1 MTLTDLLL
9 IRNFLSKV
17 VVRGTEEDQLL
28 SLVARIDALLDQPRQ
43 VSAA

>member
-28 SLVARIDALLDQPRQ
+28 SLVARIDALLTQPRQ

>member
-17 VVRGTEEDQLL
+17 VVRGIEEEQLL
-28 SLVARIDALLDQPRQ
+28 NLVGKIDALLEQRNTAT
-43 VSAA
+43 AA

>member
-28 SLVARIDALLDQPRQ
+28 GLVARIDALLTQPRQ

>member
-28 SLVARIDALLDQPRQ
+28 NLVARIDDLLQQPRQ

>member
-17 VVRGTEEDQLL
+17 VVRGPEEDQLL
-28 SLVARIDALLDQPRQ
+28 SLVARIDDLLTQPRQ

>member
-17 VVRGTEEDQLL
+17 VVRGIEEEQLL
-28 SLVARIDALLDQPRQ
+28 NLVGKIDALLEQHN
-43 VSAA
+43 AATAA